1 MELELWHIWLLLAVG
16 LFVIEIFISNFVSA
30 CYGIAS
36 LMTGIVAYLGFLIPE
51 QLLVLITCSVICLLL
66 LKPYITKHSISKRYQ
81 PNNDHKN
88 LIGKEAI
95 VMEEINDRKKTGR
108 VVLSGSTWKAKSQF
122 GEIIAKDSFVK
133 VLNIDYSVIIVKTI

>member
-16 LFVIEIFISNFVSA
+16 LFVIEIFISNFISV

-36 LMTGIVAYLGFLIPE
+36 LITGIVAYLGFFIPE
-51 QLLVLITCSVICLLL
+51 QLLVFIACSAIGLLI
-66 LKPYITKHSISKRYQ
+66 LKPYITKHSISKAYQ
-81 PNNDHKN
+81 PNNDHRN

-95 VMEEINDRKKTGR
+95 VMEEINDRKNTGR
-108 VVLSGSTWKAKSQF
+108 IILSGSTWKARSQF
-122 GEIIAKDSFVK
+122 GETIAKDSFVK